1 MYLNIPQTI
10 FRYFTIIPHPREF
23 YQPSSETPY
32 PQVAVETSARC
43 SLCKYLLASFAERA
57 FTVPS
62 DFPVPREASPAT
74 RRLPARGDAESH
86 ILTGRDTCNAN
97 ALKKSVSRAAFF
109 DQPAFTRG
117 CSRINSA
124 EGPCRGEK
132 GTLLLLASTRE
143 HWSDAEREAFPA
155 ASARSIA
162 LPAVFPSHPFPRQR
176 FPIFEESP
184 SATRGIALFRRERN
198 RRLVAVHVYSSSDW
212 KRVLSTCWPPFGCAA
227 GVVCGMTVCRKLEYS
242 VGTVEMIANSSFAN
256 LIAYLLV
263 EERGRNCY
271 KYSVAWPSESN

>member
-155 ASARSIA
+155 ASARSRC
-162 LPAVFPSHPFPRQR
+162 LRFFRRTPFRASGFRYSKSRRRRQ
-176 FPIFEESP
+176 EESHCFVAKGIDGSWRYTFIRARTESVSCRRAGP
-184 SATRGIALFRRERN
+184 LSGVQRGWF
-198 RRLVAVHVYSSSDW
+198 
-212 KRVLSTCWPPFGCAA
+212 A
-227 GVVCGMTVCRKLEYS
+227 GWQYAGS
-242 VGTVEMIANSSFAN
+242 
-256 LIAYLLV
+256 
-263 EERGRNCY
+263 
-271 KYSVAWPSESN
+271 